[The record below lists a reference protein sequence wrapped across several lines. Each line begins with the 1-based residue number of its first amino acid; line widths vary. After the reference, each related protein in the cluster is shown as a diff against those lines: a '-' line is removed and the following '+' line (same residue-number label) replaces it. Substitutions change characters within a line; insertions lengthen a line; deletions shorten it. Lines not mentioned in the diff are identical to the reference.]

1 MINDKKNSTDNFA
14 FKSVT
19 ENEVYKLLKSL
30 DAKKAIGVDGIPPSI
45 VKLSAGILAK
55 SLTKIINQSISEN
68 NCPSS
73 LKKAS
78 ILPFFKKNERSD
90 KKKL

>member
-1 MINDKKNSTDNFA
+1 MINDKKNSTDNFT

-45 VKLSAGILAK
+45 LKISAGILAK
-55 SLTKIINQSISEN
+55 SLTKINKSIN
-68 NCPSS
+68 
-73 LKKAS
+73 KRK
-78 ILPFFKKNERSD
+78 
-90 KKKL
+90 